1 MNARAS
7 NQITNTLPMNMLDGS
22 MLFKFDQMLNF
33 TYIVAANVN
42 ESVTRT
48 LMKEQVILLLN
59 VNY

>member
-1 MNARAS
+1 
-7 NQITNTLPMNMLDGS
+7 MNMLDGS

-33 TYIVAANVN
+33 TYIVAANEN